1 MLRKRKATQPGSVVS
16 ILAGRSGAS
25 KGRSSPCSLRC
36 AWLRSRFAPLT
47 RPLLPA
53 ELTAGRL
60 QGMVLSVSLGNGGL
74 ITTGVLRQRQRATT
88 LGSIW
93 LRQRPSASGAFLG
106 EATRRVHLVVV
117 HAATPGVLSTMR
129 QDVIIRKRKGPG
141 VG

>member
-60 QGMVLSVSLGNGGL
+60 QGMVLSVSPGNGGL
-74 ITTGVLRQRQRATT
+74 ITTVVLRQRQRATT

-106 EATRRVHLVVV
+106 ESPRPAIRAVAREAILIFLAQIPQLV
-117 HAATPGVLSTMR
+117 GVPYVTYGL
-129 QDVIIRKRKGPG
+129 I
-141 VG
+141 